1 MLVGGS
7 SSCYR
12 AVKDLELV
20 HLICGE
26 CRGRWGFGPSEV
38 RHSFSASAARG
49 PRGWPGRGRGP
60 GGGGHAPGPRAARR
74 GQIRAAPVLPPRSV
88 AAAITAAGD
97 LVSQTVWEG
106 RELIDRPRL
115 LVCTALG
122 YALEGAALQGWY
134 AFLHRLPP
142 ATLGWRLLWHHAA
155 YAPLAITAF
164 LAGTAT
170 CAGCQPWKRVQQ
182 ELWPAIC
189 AHCAIVAP
197 TQLVNA
203 WLVPKTYQVLVANSC
218 AFVWA
223 TVLSRLSHRSLP
235 CS

>member
-1 MLVGGS
+1 MAGGLTRQVFFTRLLHS
-7 SSCYR
+7 R
-12 AVKDLELV
+12 GV
-20 HLICGE
+20 
-26 CRGRWGFGPSEV
+26 CRI
-38 RHSFSASAARG
+38 A
-49 PRGWPGRGRGP
+49 
-60 GGGGHAPGPRAARR
+60 
-74 GQIRAAPVLPPRSV
+74 PPRSV

-97 LVSQTVWEG
+97 LVSQQVWEG

-142 ATLGWRLLWHHAA
+142 TTLGWRLLWHHAA

-164 LAGTAT
+164 LAGTAA

-182 ELWPAIC
+182 ELWPAVC

-197 TQLVNA
+197 TQLANA

-223 TVLSRLSHRSLP
+223 TVSSRLSHRSLT

>member
-1 MLVGGS
+1 MPFRGLERTLLVDR
-7 SSCYR
+7 CFLPR
-12 AVKDLELV
+12 ALCWLSAPWNHPALESWL
-20 HLICGE
+20 
-26 CRGRWGFGPSEV
+26 RAPSA
-38 RHSFSASAARG
+38 RRRQAHGDAARPHMAG
-49 PRGWPGRGRGP
+49 TRQVFFTRLLHSRGVCRI
-60 GGGGHAPGPRAARR
+60 A
-74 GQIRAAPVLPPRSV
+74 PPRSV

-164 LAGTAT
+164 LAGTAA

-182 ELWPAIC
+182 ELWTAIC

-197 TQLVNA
+197 TQLANA

-218 AFVWA
+218 VFVWA
-223 TVLSRLSHRSLP
+223 TVLSRLSHRSPP

>member
-1 MLVGGS
+1 MAGTREVFFTRLLHSRGV
-7 SSCYR
+7 
-12 AVKDLELV
+12 
-20 HLICGE
+20 
-26 CRGRWGFGPSEV
+26 CRI
-38 RHSFSASAARG
+38 A
-49 PRGWPGRGRGP
+49 
-60 GGGGHAPGPRAARR
+60 
-74 GQIRAAPVLPPRSV
+74 PPRSV

-197 TQLVNA
+197 TQLANA

>member
-1 MLVGGS
+1 M
-7 SSCYR
+7 R
-12 AVKDLELV
+12 ALRPLRFPPAAPARSRR
-20 HLICGE
+20 
-26 CRGRWGFGPSEV
+26 RGRTGTTRPAADDHLPHDDDTMAGTRQVFFT
-38 RHSFSASAARG
+38 RLLHSRG
-49 PRGWPGRGRGP
+49 VCRI
-60 GGGGHAPGPRAARR
+60 A
-74 GQIRAAPVLPPRSV
+74 PPRSV

-106 RELIDRPRL
+106 RELVDRPRL

-122 YALEGAALQGWY
+122 YALDGAALQRWY
-134 AFLHRLPP
+134 AFLHHRLPP
-142 ATLGWRLLWHHAA
+142 ATLGRKLLWHHAA
-155 YAPLAITAF
+155 FAPLAIAAF
-164 LAGTAT
+164 LASTAA
-170 CAGCQPWKRVQQ
+170 CAGREPWQRVRQ

-203 WLVPKTYQVLVANSC
+203 WLVPKIYQVLVANSF

-223 TVLSRLSHRSLP
+223 TVLSRLSHRPLP